1 MSAGKYDI
9 KVDQGSDFS
18 LQLTIQES
26 GIAKDLSGFSLR
38 GQMRPTKD
46 SSTLTATFT
55 TSITD
60 VTGGVCTISLP
71 YTTTENIT
79 VGQYFYDIELFTG
92 STVQRI
98 IEGLVTVSPEVTRWV
113 PEQQLLL
120 VFAQFL

>member
-98 IEGLVTVSPEVTRWV
+98 IEGLVTVSPEVTR
-113 PEQQLLL
+113 
-120 VFAQFL
+120 

>member
-26 GIAKDLSGFSLR
+26 GSAKDLSGFSLR